1 MKLPIPFLLYVTSLG
16 LFGAAGWTVY
26 EMMPLWKAKAKEDA
40 TTTGQNDGKDALA
53 RGRGKGPVADNWV
66 YAGDPASET
75 WWAGLKTVNLIGK
88 LPPPPPPPPGTVP
101 EKVEVIADVRP
112 LDQMFELV
120 SLVYDGQAGGKG
132 GSSHVIIRFKPEANV
147 EPPEWWVRENTP
159 PAPAAAAPG
168 GQRPTDAVAG
178 RPGARPPQ
186 NPAGNRPPAKAP
198 PTSPSAPI
206 PTSLAGREILQ
217 KIWVEDGGDA
227 RRSAMLWPMKP
238 SQAAEAGKVVQVG
251 TIRLVRVADDAQ
263 SAYFVRELPPKEGE
277 APVEPK
283 EERLIKTSMGLSQDV
298 LEALLSLQGR
308 DPKAVTTPVTPAVS
322 VNLAGAG
329 WIDSEETMRVG
340 NRFNIG
346 RQDERAFSE
355 DTDRFLSQLNVD
367 TYVGKQTKTTGL
379 IVRGVDPQLAKF
391 GVQVGDVLLEVNG
404 RKVESKGAAVSL
416 VKGDYKRGVRTF
428 QSKWLVNGQVV
439 DRVYS
444 ARDR

>member
-1 MKLPIPFLLYVTSLG
+1 
-16 LFGAAGWTVY
+16 
-26 EMMPLWKAKAKEDA
+26 
-40 TTTGQNDGKDALA
+40 
-53 RGRGKGPVADNWV
+53 
-66 YAGDPASET
+66 
-75 WWAGLKTVNLIGK
+75 
-88 LPPPPPPPPGTVP
+88 
-101 EKVEVIADVRP
+101 
-112 LDQMFELV
+112 
-120 SLVYDGQAGGKG
+120 
-132 GSSHVIIRFKPEANV
+132 
-147 EPPEWWVRENTP
+147 
-159 PAPAAAAPG
+159 
-168 GQRPTDAVAG
+168 
-178 RPGARPPQ
+178 
-186 NPAGNRPPAKAP
+186 
-198 PTSPSAPI
+198 
-206 PTSLAGREILQ
+206 
-217 KIWVEDGGDA
+217 VEDGGDA